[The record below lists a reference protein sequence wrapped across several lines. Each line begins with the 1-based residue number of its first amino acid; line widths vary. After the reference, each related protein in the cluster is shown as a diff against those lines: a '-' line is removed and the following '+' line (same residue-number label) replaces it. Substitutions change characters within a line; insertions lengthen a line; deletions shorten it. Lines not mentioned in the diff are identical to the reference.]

1 MAATVTCK
9 CVFGNFPHNRT
20 DPHRRILI
28 SHGVI
33 VKQTSVPE
41 LFLAASNSTPK
52 LGPRRQIPSPSIF
65 PALAALPDLA
75 DLHNEKFR
83 CVASVSL
90 IPS

>member
-20 DPHRRILI
+20 DPHRR
-28 SHGVI
+28 VI

-83 CVASVSL
+83 CL
-90 IPS
+90 Q